1 MRKVSIAHYE
11 KLVGKEIIN
20 ELRLLANKLKGKTIQ
35 CINSTRMGGGVAE
48 ILSRLIPL
56 LNELGID
63 ARWDVIEADASFFN
77 ITKTFHNALHG
88 NPAKITSEMFE
99 AFLSTGQRI
108 MEKFNLYGDII
119 FVHDPQPI
127 FLIKKKD
134 TLDSKWLWRCHVD
147 VSEPNIEVWS
157 FLKNFIDEYDV
168 SVFSAPAF
176 ARQLTKP
183 QFLISPSIDPFSD
196 KNRPLTTSEVKRV
209 LKKYG
214 IDKKKPMIA
223 QVSRYDYLK
232 DPLGVIDAYRL
243 VKKYIDCQLV
253 FAGNRAT
260 DDPEMEKVLADVR
273 EKAGN
278 GPDIHTLI
286 MDPIDTDVNAIQSA
300 ADVIVQKSIKEGF
313 ALTVTEALW
322 KRKPVVASYV
332 GGIPL
337 QIRHKYNGLLCYT
350 IEGCASQIK
359 QVLNNPGYAQM
370 LGKNGRERV
379 KREFLSTRHLK
390 DYMLLFLYL
399 YNPEDII
406 SLYNSTQ
413 D

>member
-1 MRKVSIAHYE
+1 MKKVSIAHYG
-11 KLVGKEIIN
+11 KLVGKETIN
-20 ELRLLANKLKGKTIQ
+20 ELRLLAKKLKGKTIQ

-48 ILSRLIPL
+48 ILSRLLPL

-77 ITKTFHNALHG
+77 ITKAFHNALHG
-88 NPAKITSEMFE
+88 NPTRITSEMFQ
-99 AFLSTGQRI
+99 AFLNTGQRI
-108 MEKFNLYGDII
+108 IEKFDLYGDII

-127 FLIKKKD
+127 FLIKRKD
-134 TLDSKWLWRCHVD
+134 ALDSKWIWRCHVD
-147 VSEPNIEVWS
+147 VSEPNMEVWS
-157 FLKNFIDEYDV
+157 FLKNFIDEYDI

-176 ARQLTKP
+176 ARQLAKP

-196 KNRPLTTSEVKRV
+196 KNRPLMTSEIKRV

-214 IDKKKPMIA
+214 IDKKKPMIT

-253 FAGNRAT
+253 LAGNRAT
-260 DDPEMEKVLADVR
+260 DDPEMEKVLAEVR

-278 GPDIHTLI
+278 DPDIHILI

-300 ADVIVQKSIKEGF
+300 SDVIVQKSIKEGF

-322 KRKPVVASYV
+322 KQKPVVASYV

-350 IEGCASQIK
+350 VGGCASKIK
-359 QVLNNPGYAQM
+359 QVLNNPGYARM

-379 KREFLSTRHLK
+379 KGEFLSTRHLR

-399 YNPEDII
+399 YNPEDIV
-406 SLYNSTQ
+406 SLYNNTS